1 MTTLE
6 TSKTHTF
13 RGDAGEVSL
22 AVKTAV
28 AAGNSTN
35 PGFVWLGG
43 YRSDMSGTKAQTM
56 VECAAHLGSDS
67 VRFDYSGHG
76 ESAGEFADGCISD
89 WVAQSI
95 DIVRTYTTGSVVL
108 VGSSMGGWISLR
120 VVQELQKLGEQD
132 RLSGLLLIAPAPDFT
147 EELMKPQFTPDQLI
161 EMRDNGFISEPS
173 EYSDEPNIIT
183 QKLIEDGARNLVF
196 SDELNLNV
204 PVRILQGMKDPDVPF
219 KHALRLVDHLI
230 HDDVSITLVKGGD
243 HRLSRD
249 EDIALLKR
257 TMGEF
262 ILQ

>member
-120 VVQELQKLGEQD
+120 VVQELQKLGDAVDALGDVLAAFFDAEVELPP
-132 RLSGLLLIAPAPDFT
+132 LS
-147 EELMKPQFTPDQLI
+147 
-161 EMRDNGFISEPS
+161 
-173 EYSDEPNIIT
+173 T
-183 QKLIEDGARNLVF
+183 QRPRESG
-196 SDELNLNV
+196 
-204 PVRILQGMKDPDVPF
+204 Q
-219 KHALRLVDHLI
+219 
-230 HDDVSITLVKGGD
+230 
-243 HRLSRD
+243 
-249 EDIALLKR
+249 
-257 TMGEF
+257 
-262 ILQ
+262 